1 MRIFISIKFPKEI
14 ISEIKKIQK
23 DFKELFIGRFTTE
36 DNLHLTLKFLGEI
49 NQDKVNEIKNKLREV
64 HFPRIESGLGKVGI
78 FSPSLIRI
86 LWVEVLGKELLD
98 LQKDIDEKLNE
109 LGFRKEDRFMSH
121 LTIARIK
128 KLLKKDLFFKKLE
141 TKIKPLSFTINKFY
155 LMESILKK
163 EGAQYRILE
172 EYGLN

>member
-23 DFKELFIGRFTTE
+23 DFKELFLGRFTTE
-36 DNLHLTLKFLGEI
+36 ENLHLTLKFLGEV
-49 NQDKVNEIKNKLREV
+49 DKTKLNEIKNKLREV

-86 LWVEVLGKELLD
+86 LWVEVLG
-98 LQKDIDEKLNE
+98 KDIDEKLNE

-163 EGAQYRILE
+163 EGAEYRVLE